1 VACLRCSSA
10 SCVAVVGKVVRA
22 PPDDQGD
29 GKALTIHAAGRNPG
43 DPLRHGDVVALQA
56 VTGKT
61 EAELLLHSIVATSAR
76 PTTLPEEFSG
86 VAVEATGEPQ
96 RPVWTLTRMAG
107 EGEVQLDDTIML
119 EAGGLRLGVVGG
131 WAVALEGDHEE
142 CKFKIEIKESPP
154 PYRIG
159 FKGLLN
165 DGFESVEWFGRGPH
179 ESYIDRHVSAR
190 IGRFRGSILDQTFKY
205 VRPQENGNKFETRWM
220 ALLRSPAGTGAE
232 SCAGLALAARPPTG
246 SLDMQCHHYLLD
258 DFDAGKD
265 KVPRHAGEL
274 VERAQ
279 TAFYIDVA
287 HMGLGGIDSAASRC
301 PST

>member
-1 VACLRCSSA
+1 MTLVLFQLP
-10 SCVAVVGKVVRA
+10 VAVSARINRTSGYLCGLA
-22 PPDDQGD
+22 CG
-29 GKALTIHAAGRNPG
+29 GL
-43 DPLRHGDVVALQA
+43 
-56 VTGKT
+56 
-61 EAELLLHSIVATSAR
+61 ELLAAPLEANFWRPGTDNDYGCNFQNDMACWRDAGKQAR
-76 PTTLPEEFSG
+76 LL
-86 VAVEATGEPQ
+86 GEPQ
-96 RPVWTLTRMAG
+96 IVPGPEATKIDVLLAIGSGGAQLAISYEVSATAGIIIRAQWRPGSVDA
-107 EGEVQLDDTIML
+107 
-119 EAGGLRLGVVGG
+119 
-131 WAVALEGDHEE
+131 
-142 CKFKIEIKESPP
+142 FKESPP

-165 DGFESVEWFGRGPH
+165 DGFENVEWFGRGPH

-190 IGRFRGSILDQTFKY
+190 IGRFQGSILNQTFKY

-220 ALLRSPAGTGAE
+220 ALLRSSAGTGAE

-246 SLDMQCHHYLLD
+246 SLDMQCHRYLLD

-287 HMGLGGIDSAASRC
+287 HMGLGGIDSWGAKPLPQHMIN
-301 PST
+301 PSQDYNWAFQLRPLQAGDL